1 MKIRICVASVIAT
14 AFPLV
19 LHAFPVS
26 DQGNGT
32 FKNPVVWADVPDL
45 CMTRVGDTYYMVST
59 TMHMSPGIPIM
70 RSKDLVNWEII
81 GYCYSEFDR
90 SDAFSLKNGRSDYSN
105 GSWAA
110 NIRYDEKLKR
120 FFVIMAANTTNKS
133 YIYSTDNIEKGQWK
147 CDVVDKCYDP
157 GLLLDGDRR
166 YVIYGQQGH
175 HYREIIVDPKT
186 FAVTL
191 GPEKLWKQRMSHDG
205 NNNWVEGAH
214 SYKRGGYIYFPVIE
228 LRERRVQSVWRGKDI
243 NNPDS
248 WEAKKIFSGD
258 IRDKDGKVLL
268 PSSGIAQGGF
278 IDTPDGKTYALLFQ
292 DYGSVGRIPVLIPVT
307 WTEDG
312 WPVLGNKGQS
322 VDEILPMPAKAQKLK
337 TNIVESDEFENGT
350 TRHIFSEELPGSEVT
365 AGLSMEKINEF
376 LAKNELTKA
385 VARNEFGYNGSNLKL
400 QWQWNHNPN
409 NNLWSLT
416 ERPGCLRL
424 KSGLLSHHI
433 RDARNTLTQRTF
445 GPFSSATTALD
456 VSKMKNGDVA
466 GIAAFQNQYGF
477 VGVKMEGGKRS
488 LVMQR
493 ARKKGDAGGEIIATA
508 PLENKVVFLR
518 VDCDFGTDKKDKANF
533 FYSLDNKSW
542 QPLGDTLQMAYDW
555 PDFMG
560 YRFALFYY
568 STKTLGGCVDFNFFH
583 VSDKA
588 VTSPASH

>member
-19 LHAFPVS
+19 LHAFPIA

-133 YIYSTDNIEKGQWK
+133 YIFSTDNIEKGHWR

-322 VDEILPMPAKAQKLK
+322 VDEILPMPAKARKLK

-350 TRHIFSEELPGSEVT
+350 TRHIFSAEQSGLGVT
-365 AGLSMEKINEF
+365 AGLSMEKINEL
-376 LAKNELTKA
+376 LAKNELTEA

-445 GPFSSATTALD
+445 GPFSSATTAID
-456 VSKMKNGDVA
+456 VSKMRDGDVA
-466 GIAAFQNQYGF
+466 GVAAFQNQYGF

-493 ARKKGDAGGEIIATA
+493 ARKKGDAEGEIIATA
-508 PLENKVVFLR
+508 PLENKVAFLR